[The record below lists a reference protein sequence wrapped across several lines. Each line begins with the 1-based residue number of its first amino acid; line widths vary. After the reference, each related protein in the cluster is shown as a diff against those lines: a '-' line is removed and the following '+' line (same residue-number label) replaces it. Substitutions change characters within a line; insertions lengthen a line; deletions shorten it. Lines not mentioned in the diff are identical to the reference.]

1 VSANKVQQFITDSE
15 SLANILH
22 KNTCTQVLSRI
33 RREVQQI
40 IDELGHNK
48 DLLESILKDKLQE
61 IDARRHELDNIKQ
74 KAVEDMLKEDK
85 EYQTLACA
93 NLEQAIGARETIQ
106 LSASNSEHNTSSE
119 TEVGVG
125 GFGGFGFGQAGE
137 STLNSFKGWF

>member
-1 VSANKVQQFITDSE
+1 M
-15 SLANILH
+15 
-22 KNTCTQVLSRI
+22 LSRI

-61 IDARRHELDNIKQ
+61 IDARRHELDNLKH

-85 EYQTLACA
+85 EYQTLASA

-106 LSASNSEHNTSSE
+106 LSASTSEHNTGSE
-119 TEVGVG
+119 TEVEVES
-125 GFGGFGFGQAGE
+125 FGRFGFGQAGE
-137 STLNSFKGWF
+137 SALNSYKGWFG